1 MKLSASHLMALSF
14 SLVCLN
20 VFAETAQV
28 ASEVN
33 HSVVTNENIVD
44 IDKVSTQ
51 ALKPYQK
58 VPSISGTILSVG
70 SDTLAGMT
78 TLWVEEFEQQYPSI
92 NAQVQAS
99 GSSTAP
105 PALTEG
111 TAQFGPMSR
120 PMRNREIEA
129 FEREHGYKPTE
140 LRVAIDAIGVFVH
153 RDNPIRGLNF
163 AQLDSIFSITLRCG
177 ANEPVSNWS
186 QLGLDYDWAQRR
198 MQLFG
203 RNSVSGTY
211 GYFKQNA
218 LCSGDF
224 KNNVNEQPGS
234 ASVVQSVSSSINTI
248 GYSGVG
254 YQVSGVKLIPIS
266 KSGQDFISP
275 SYENILSGE
284 YPLSRYL
291 YLYINKHPNYPLTPI
306 EREFIRF
313 IFSSHGQELVK
324 KDGYIPISSD
334 IARQELKKIGV
345 EY

>member
-1 MKLSASHLMALSF
+1 MVQNK
-14 SLVCLN
+14 
-20 VFAETAQV
+20 V
-28 ASEVN
+28 ASQDFG
-33 HSVVTNENIVD
+33 HQD
-44 IDKVSTQ
+44 
-51 ALKPYQK
+51 LKPYVK

-92 NAQVQAS
+92 DAQVQAS

-120 PMRNREIEA
+120 PMRNREMEA

-153 RDNPIRGLNF
+153 RDNPITGLNF
-163 AQLDSIFSITLRCG
+163 SQLDSIFSATMRCG
-177 ANEPVSNWS
+177 ATEEVSNWS
-186 QLGLDYDWAQRR
+186 QLGLSFDWAKRR

-234 ASVVQSVSSSINTI
+234 ASVVQSVASSINTI

-254 YQVSGVKLIPIS
+254 YQISGAKLIPLA
-266 KSGQDFISP
+266 KEGDAFVYP
-275 SYENILSGE
+275 SRANILSGE

-291 YLYINKHPNYPLTPI
+291 YIYLNKHPNYPLTPI
-306 EREFIRF
+306 EQEFVRF
-313 IFSSHGQELVK
+313 IYSKQGQELVA
-324 KDGYIPISSD
+324 KDGYIPISAE
-334 IARQELKKIGV
+334 IAREELLSLGI
-345 EY
+345 E

>member
-1 MKLSASHLMALSF
+1 MVIELVRKAYLAIFCSCLLIMGSAQAQQ
-14 SLVCLN
+14 LV
-20 VFAETAQV
+20 
-28 ASEVN
+28 
-33 HSVVTNENIVD
+33 
-44 IDKVSTQ
+44 
-51 ALKPYQK
+51 PYQK
-58 VPSISGTILSVG
+58 TSGVSGSILSVG

-78 TLWVEEFEQQYPSI
+78 TLWVEEFKALYPSV
-92 NAQVQAS
+92 NGQVQAS

-120 PMRNREIEA
+120 PMRKREIEA

-153 RDNPIRGLNF
+153 RDNPIQGLNF
-163 AQLDSIFSITLRCG
+163 DQLDAIFSVTLRCG
-177 ANEPVSNWS
+177 ATEPIQTWS
-186 QLGLDYDWAQRR
+186 QLDIDFDWAKRG

-211 GYFKQNA
+211 GYFKKNA
-218 LCSGDF
+218 LCGGDF

-234 ASVVQSVSSSINTI
+234 ASVVQSVASSINTI

-254 YQVSGVKLIPIS
+254 YQVSGVKLIPIA
-266 KSGQDFISP
+266 KQGKEYIQP
-275 SYENILSGE
+275 SQKNILSGE

-291 YLYINKHPNYPLTPI
+291 YVYINKHPSKPLSPI

-313 IFSSHGQELVK
+313 IFSEQGQALVE
-324 KDGYIPISSD
+324 KDGYVPISGD
-334 IARQELKKIGV
+334 IAQLELAKVGIR
-345 EY
+345 